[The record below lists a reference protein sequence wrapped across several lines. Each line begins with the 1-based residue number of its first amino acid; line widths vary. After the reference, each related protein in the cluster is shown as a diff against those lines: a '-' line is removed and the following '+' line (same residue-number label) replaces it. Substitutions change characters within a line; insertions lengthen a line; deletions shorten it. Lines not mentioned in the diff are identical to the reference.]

1 MKLKRQGRNGR
12 RLGLRRRRPTVGRG
26 SLRGRCQLATRFPTT
41 LDSPA
46 AVSDKPTDFY
56 HQKTD
61 DELLFF
67 VEHPE
72 YYQPS
77 LMEAARRELRRR
89 GVAAVAPAAPP
100 DPVLLASSMEAPS
113 SGFRTGPLTL
123 VLAVVLVVCV
133 GAYYFIKKKNQP
145 LREQAATVRKAP
157 PRLTEVA
164 TFTIPNYDG
173 AVVRSVEQQFQRVP
187 AREQAAAKKADMPL
201 HQYRELA
208 KRFWTAE
215 TQTEYV
221 LDQARQ
227 NKLTT
232 ALPGH
237 VETAATT
244 WGQWNK
250 ALNYSYKFS
259 PVMANHLDLMT
270 RVANE
275 QQAALNDLLIVANN
289 PQAYETDKTR
299 KRAAD
304 VGDMLS
310 GLLPKSPVT
319 GRPYTAVVRRVRL

>member
-1 MKLKRQGRNGR
+1 M
-12 RLGLRRRRPTVGRG
+12 
-26 SLRGRCQLATRFPTT
+26 
-41 LDSPA
+41 
-46 AVSDKPTDFY
+46 SDNSTDFY

-61 DELLFF
+61 AELLFF
-67 VEHPE
+67 VEHPD

-77 LMEAARRELRRR
+77 LVESARRELRRR
-89 GVAAVAPAAPP
+89 GVAPSAPVAHP
-100 DPVLLASSMEAPS
+100 DPALLASSMEAPS

-123 VLAVVLVVCV
+123 LLAGLLLLSV
-133 GAYYFIKKKNQP
+133 GVYYYLNQQSEAAREL
-145 LREQAATVRKAP
+145 LRERAATTRKTP

-164 TFTIPNYDG
+164 TAVIPNYDG

-237 VETAATT
+237 VETAATA
-244 WGQWNK
+244 WEQWNK

-299 KRAAD
+299 KRATD
-304 VGDMLS
+304 VDDMLS
-310 GLLPKSPVT
+310 GLLSKSPVT
-319 GRPYTAVVRRVRL
+319 GRPYTVVVRRVRL

>member
-1 MKLKRQGRNGR
+1 M
-12 RLGLRRRRPTVGRG
+12 
-26 SLRGRCQLATRFPTT
+26 
-41 LDSPA
+41 
-46 AVSDKPTDFY
+46 SDNSTDFY

-77 LMEAARRELRRR
+77 LIDAARRELRRR
-89 GVAAVAPAAPP
+89 GVAQSAPVIHPENVL
-100 DPVLLASSMEAPS
+100 PVNHMEAPGAGS
-113 SGFRTGPLTL
+113 RTGPLTL
-123 VLAVVLVVCV
+123 LLAALLLVGV
-133 GAYYFIKKKNQP
+133 GVYYLLNQRSEAAREQ
-145 LREQAATVRKAP
+145 LRERAATARKPP
-157 PRLTEVA
+157 PRLIEVA
-164 TFTIPNYDG
+164 TSVIPNYDVP
-173 AVVRSVEQQFQRVP
+173 AIVARQLARVP
-187 AREQAAAKKADMPL
+187 AAERAAATRAGQPM
-201 HQYRELA
+201 HQYKELA

-237 VETAATT
+237 VESTMST

-250 ALNYSYKFS
+250 ALVYSYKFS
-259 PVMANHLDLMT
+259 PAMANHLDLMT

-275 QQAALNDLLIVANN
+275 QQAALNDLLLVANN
-289 PQAYETDKTR
+289 PQAYENDKTR

-304 VGDMLS
+304 VGDMLL
-310 GLLPKSPVT
+310 GILPKSPVT